1 MNYLKQFHRCKR
13 QIKKAVASDLSKIH
27 KALGEGAVVS
37 LPKLDEHAE
46 KMRRKRR
53 KEYIKRRVKGG

>member
-13 QIKKAVASDLSKIH
+13 QIKKAVASDLDKIH
-27 KALGEGAVVS
+27 RVLGDGAVVS

-53 KEYIKRRVKGG
+53 KEYIARIKKGG